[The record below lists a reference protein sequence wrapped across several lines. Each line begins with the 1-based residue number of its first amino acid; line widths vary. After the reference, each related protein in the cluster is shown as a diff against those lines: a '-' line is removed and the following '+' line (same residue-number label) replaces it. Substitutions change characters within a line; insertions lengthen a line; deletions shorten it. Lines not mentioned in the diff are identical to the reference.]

1 MNRWL
6 ISGVWLAAL
15 LAIVSASTQNAIGI
29 AAMWA
34 LPAAL
39 AATMAGMGW
48 PDKPMAKI
56 VGGVA
61 LVWQL
66 ALFFAYWPFASK
78 DPVPSAMGP
87 MTWPAHAL
95 VILAVLA
102 LLAMAFVAMFVLP
115 ALALRK
121 KVHQASLAV
130 AGDPNELMERVGEV
144 LEPDEGLAPL
154 WREYQAHLRPAS
166 ADPDAGDDA
175 VLPSSSVSARAVFDL
190 PTVTSARLRL
200 DLFRNLPGVCTGIGI
215 IGTFGGL
222 IMGLRTFRISQDPA
236 VVQKSLELLMSGV
249 WEAFLVSAVAI
260 TLAIAVTLV
269 EKIVMSLVTRRL
281 DAFAMALDNAYPP
294 RPQPTGEDWLPRMV
308 AALNALQP
316 TDAKVASAR
325 EDERDGALARSV
337 LTSGGAA
344 VNAATVADTQATGL
358 STVPEMPA
366 MRPMAPAVGF
376 TAAHPPAPVAPL
388 LASQDAAAMV
398 SLAQQ
403 TQAAVLAMTDLATNL
418 PHTLADSLHSAGQS
432 QAQAVQ
438 SMKVLSARL
447 EGVASSIESS
457 GRRTMET
464 VAQRMLQSEANMV
477 MRHQAVAEH
486 LGDVVQRIE
495 ALCGLLQ
502 QNGGHEQPQDGF
514 GFDAPNYDASAFVPP
529 GAYAN
534 QQRQAQGGAYADAPP
549 RHRNN
554 GRQPNLEYEDG
565 NEYDDGGY
573 PAPRDSDG
581 RYDRGDGGS
590 FGS

>member
-56 VGGVA
+56 IGGVA

-78 DPVPSAMGP
+78 DPAPSAMGP
-87 MTWPAHAL
+87 MTWPLHAL

-130 AGDPNELMERVGEV
+130 AGDPNELIERVGEV

-154 WREYQAHLRPAS
+154 WREYLAHLRPAVS
-166 ADPDAGDDA
+166 DAGPDEA
-175 VLPSSSVSARAVFDL
+175 AALPSSSVSARAVFDVS
-190 PTVTSARLRL
+190 TVTGARLRL
-200 DLFRNLPGVCTGIGI
+200 DLFRNLPGVFTGIGI

-236 VVQKSLELLMSGV
+236 VVQKSLELLMGGV

-260 TLAIAVTLV
+260 TLAITVTLI

-281 DAFAMALDNAYPP
+281 DAFAMALDHAYPP
-294 RPQPTGEDWLPRMV
+294 RPQQAGEDWLPRMV
-308 AALNALQP
+308 AALNALQVSSQKP
-316 TDAKVASAR
+316 SVARDNDVPPPMMAPPQSAFTP
-325 EDERDGALARSV
+325 EPAQALAS
-337 LTSGGAA
+337 LDPMMAGM
-344 VNAATVADTQATGL
+344 Q
-358 STVPEMPA
+358 
-366 MRPMAPAVGF
+366 PMAPATGF
-376 TAAHPPAPVAPL
+376 AAMPAAAPPIAP
-388 LASQDAAAMV
+388 QDAALML
-398 SLAQQ
+398 SLGQQ
-403 TQAAVLAMTDLATNL
+403 TQAAVQAMTDLASNL
-418 PHTLADSLHSAGQS
+418 PHTLADGLHSAGQS

-438 SMKVLSARL
+438 SMKVLSQRL
-447 EGVASSIESS
+447 EGVASSIEAS
-457 GRRTMET
+457 GRRTLET
-464 VAQRMLQSEANMV
+464 VASRMMQSEANMV

-502 QNGGHEQPQDGF
+502 QNSGVEPPHDGF
-514 GFDAPNYDASAFVPP
+514 GYDAPSYDHSAFVPP

-534 QQRQAQGGAYADAPP
+534 QQRQANGNMYADAPP

-554 GRQPNLEYEDG
+554 GRPPNLEYEDG

-573 PAPRDSDG
+573 PLPRDSDG
-581 RYDRGDGGS
+581 RYDRGGDGGS

>member
-1 MNRWL
+1 VNANMNRWL

-56 VGGVA
+56 IGGVA

-78 DPVPSAMGP
+78 DPAPSAMGP
-87 MTWPAHAL
+87 MTWPLHAL

-102 LLAMAFVAMFVLP
+102 MLAMAFVAMFVLP

-121 KVHQASLAV
+121 KVHQATLAV
-130 AGDPNELMERVGEV
+130 GGDASGLVERVGDV
-144 LEPDEGLAPL
+144 LSTDEGLAPL
-154 WREYQAHLRPAS
+154 WREYLAHLQPNAG
-166 ADPDAGDDA
+166 DAGLNDA
-175 VLPSSSVSARAVFDL
+175 ATHASSSVSARAIFDV
-190 PTVTSARLRL
+190 PTVTGARLRL
-200 DLFRNLPGVCTGIGI
+200 DLFRNLPGIFTGIGI

-236 VVQKSLELLMSGV
+236 VVQKSLELLMGGV

-260 TLAIAVTLV
+260 TLAITVTLI

-281 DAFAMALDNAYPP
+281 DALAMALDQAYPP
-294 RPQPTGEDWLPRMV
+294 RPQAAVGEDWLPRMV
-308 AALNALQP
+308 LALNALQ
-316 TDAKVASAR
+316 ASSQKSA
-325 EDERDGALARSV
+325 DVRDGDLTPQAMVPPPATFIPEPARV
-337 LTSGGAA
+337 LGPLEA
-344 VNAATVADTQATGL
+344 VADKQ
-358 STVPEMPA
+358 SMKPIS
-366 MRPMAPAVGF
+366 GF
-376 TAAHPPAPVAPL
+376 TAALP
-388 LASQDAAAMV
+388 AAASIGPQDSATML
-398 SLAQQ
+398 SLSQQ
-403 TQAAVLAMTDLATNL
+403 TQAAVLAMTELAMNL
-418 PHTLADSLHSAGQS
+418 PLTLADSLHNAGQT
-432 QAQAVQ
+432 QAQSVQ
-438 SMKVLSARL
+438 SMKALSSRL
-447 EGVASSIESS
+447 EGVASSIETS
-457 GRRTMET
+457 GRRTLET
-464 VAQRMLQSEANMV
+464 VASRMMQSEANMV

-495 ALCGLLQ
+495 VLCGLLQ
-502 QNGGHEQPQDGF
+502 QSVGSEPQQENGF
-514 GFDAPNYDASAFVPP
+514 GYEAPSFNNSAFVPL

-534 QQRQAQGGAYADAPP
+534 QQGQRNGNAYADVPA

-554 GRQPNLEYEDG
+554 GRPPNLEYEDG

-573 PAPRDSDG
+573 PMPRDSDG
-581 RYDRGDGGS
+581 RYNRGGDGGS